1 MLHIA
6 AAHRGTAN
14 SPRTLRPAGSGTIYR
29 IVKVAVGSI
38 EIWMVKN
45 VGSVC
50 ADLQTDALGKVES
63 LPQRKIRCID
73 SWRPKR
79 IPA

>member
-38 EIWMVKN
+38 EIWMVKHVGG
-45 VGSVC
+45 VGS
-50 ADLQTDALGKVES
+50 DLQTDALVEVES
-63 LPQRKIRCID
+63 LP
-73 SWRPKR
+73 
-79 IPA
+79 